1 MSIFRNM
8 KAILTSIRRT
18 FFTSALALLVCAAC
32 SPREEGLILRYDFS
46 KSEGTVLKDVSGN
59 GFDAALKGSA
69 TILKGNEGACLDL
82 GNEEGYVDMGS
93 GIGEAL
99 KACESFSISVKFL
112 VSSEASLKGYG
123 YFLWAFS
130 TLEANGAT
138 DGRYHAFRLNTQ
150 QAENSVGGYT
160 GESFMVVNE
169 PAAQGSWQH
178 AVYVQDGTVGKLYM
192 NGTVVAQNDQM
203 YTMAETFPEE
213 APTFNWMGKAP
224 FRGDK
229 YLAGTMI
236 SDVRIY
242 DRALSEEEIEKL

>member
-1 MSIFRNM
+1 M
-8 KAILTSIRRT
+8 KAFLTS
-18 FFTSALALLVCAAC
+18 LLVVLTCAAC
-32 SPREEGLILRYDFS
+32 SPREEGLLLRYDFN
-46 KSEGTVLKDVSGN
+46 KSEGTLIKDVSGN

-69 TILKGNEGACLDL
+69 TLGSCSDVKGKIVDL
-82 GNEEGYVDMGS
+82 AGEEGYIDMGA

-99 KACESFSISVKFL
+99 KACADFTISVKFN
-112 VSSEASLKGYG
+112 VSADASLKGYG

-160 GESFMVVNE
+160 GESFMVVDK
-169 PAAQGSWQH
+169 PATQGSWQH
-178 AVYVQDGTVGKLYM
+178 AVYVQEGTVGKLYM
-192 NGTVVAQNDQM
+192 NGKVVAQNDKM
-203 YTMAETFPEE
+203 YTMAETFPDE

-229 YLAGTMI
+229 YLSGTMI

-242 DRALSEEEIEKL
+242 SRALSEAEIAVL

>member
-1 MSIFRNM
+1 M

-59 GFDAALKGSA
+59 
-69 TILKGNEGACLDL
+69 
-82 GNEEGYVDMGS
+82 

>member
-1 MSIFRNM
+1 MAIFLSM
-8 KAILTSIRRT
+8 KAFLTSILVM
-18 FFTSALALLVCAAC
+18 LACAAC
-32 SPREEGLILRYDFS
+32 SPREEGLILKYDFS

-59 GFDAALKGSA
+59 GYDAALKGSA
-69 TILKGNEGACLDL
+69 VLGDGAVDL
-82 GNEEGYVDMGS
+82 GNEEGYIDMGT

-99 KACESFSISVKFL
+99 RTCESFTISVKFN

-178 AVYVQDGTVGKLYM
+178 AVYVQDGTAGKLYM
-192 NGTVVAQNDQM
+192 NGKVVAQNDKM
-203 YTMAETFPEE
+203 YTMAETFPDE

-229 YLAGTMI
+229 YLSGTMI

-242 DRALSEEEIEKL
+242 DRALSEDEIAEL